1 MIKLTTLLKEQRYK
15 YKWLE
20 LLDYNV
26 PKDAVTGYRLNMK
39 ERGKEAEIDESDLKY
54 FLDDN
59 RFASKYKN
67 KNYVFWV
74 EEKRGGRK
82 RRVYIVYVYST
93 SNLPADIQT
102 HIDNKTTPH
111 YSLNGAPVYFS
122 LKAER
127 EGGVTKGEDSA
138 EAKKAAAEREQLVT
152 KYINRT
158 DADDIS
164 GEDSDTKTTETEIET
179 SIYKV
184 VAGDTLAKIA
194 KKHGMTL
201 DDIMQLNPQ
210 IQDPN
215 KIFPGQSINVSGEA
229 VISPEVGVDKEK
241 DIAPETDS
249 GVRITAG
256 YAISPRI
263 QKIAKDL
270 YDAANYIG
278 GTDEQLFDSAFD
290 QIKNKQEVHRVN
302 LEIARLE
309 KDADYDLE
317 EYILGEFMFS
327 EEDIRL
333 EKLAKLIGKDADGKI
348 IKTKTSLLQQAAD
361 QGKQE
366 SSANI
371 DISTL
376 GQLPGQGFPT
386 GPKM

>member
-39 ERGKEAEIDESDLKY
+39 ERGTEAEIDESDLKY

-122 LKAER
+122 LKAKR

-138 EAKKAAAEREQLVT
+138 EAKKAAAERQQLVT

-164 GEDSDTKTTETEIET
+164 GEDSDTETTETEIET

-184 VAGDTLAKIA
+184 VAGDTLSKIA
-194 KKHGMTL
+194 KKHDMTL

-215 KIFPGQSINVSGEA
+215 KIFLGQSINVSGEA

-241 DIAPETDS
+241 DVAPETDS

-290 QIKNKQEVHRVN
+290 QIKNKPEVHRVN

-317 EYILGEFMFS
+317 EYILGEFSFS

-333 EKLAKLIGKDADGKI
+333 EKLAKLIGKDSNGKI
-348 IKTKTSLLQQAAD
+348 IKTNSSLLQQAAD

-366 SSANI
+366 SLANI

-376 GQLPGQGFPT
+376 GRYKKPGE
-386 GPKM
+386 M

>member
-93 SNLPADIQT
+93 SNLPADIQ
-102 HIDNKTTPH
+102 IYLDNKTTPH

-127 EGGVTKGEDSA
+127 EGGILKGADAKAA
-138 EAKKAAAEREQLVT
+138 ELAAAEAAAKERELKVD
-152 KYINRT
+152 KEVAKI
-158 DADDIS
+158 DADA
-164 GEDSDTKTTETEIET
+164 EKTDTEIET

-201 DDIMQLNPQ
+201 NDIMQLNPQ

-229 VISPEVGVDKEK
+229 VVSPEVDVDKEK

-317 EYILGEFMFS
+317 EYILGEFSFS

-333 EKLAKLIGKDADGKI
+333 EKLAKLIGKDSDGKI
-348 IKTKTSLLQQAAD
+348 IKTDSSLLQQAAD

-366 SSANI
+366 SLANI

-376 GQLPGQGFPT
+376 GRYKPGDR
-386 GPKM
+386 